1 VLAVG
6 FHATSAVL
14 GAFVLAVFWSRA
26 RAVGWAPLAWFAAS
40 GLALGLLVLAA
51 LQVYRTGSPWPLEL
65 GAFIP
70 RMADEP
76 AMSIPSRLGRAA
88 FGAAR
93 ILVFVPYFGDI
104 RAGYLLC
111 AGALGIWVLVAVLM
125 GLSGGLRSF
134 ARQSP
139 AWYGGLALLTLPFVY
154 LAFKYFPSDP
164 ERWLFLTPVVWL
176 LLGLLWNEC
185 TSGRPRAVI
194 AGLVA
199 ALGLFNI
206 VLGLLPESHG
216 VYSAAFSMKPERYG
230 YREWNGQKVLAATVE
245 PGDLVISL
253 GNVQG
258 PSFDFLGLSVPVENL
273 VIDSLSQRYWDD
285 APTFQDQIRQ
295 PVNERLARGRRVLV
309 YGFYGENNVKMSW
322 PWSLLPGFTL
332 GPEAVQAVL
341 DEYRA
346 TTLRPATPYAWGVTR
361 LDAMPAGGADQG
373 K

>member
-1 VLAVG
+1 
-6 FHATSAVL
+6 
-14 GAFVLAVFWSRA
+14 
-26 RAVGWAPLAWFAAS
+26 
-40 GLALGLLVLAA
+40 
-51 LQVYRTGSPWPLEL
+51 
-65 GAFIP
+65 
-70 RMADEP
+70 MADEP
-76 AMSIPSRLGRAA
+76 AMSVPSRLGRAA

-93 ILVFVPYFGDI
+93 GLVFVPYFGDI

-111 AGALGIWVLVAVLM
+111 AGALGTWALVAVLM

-139 AWYGGLALLTLPFVY
+139 AWYGGLALMTLPFVY
-154 LAFKYFPSDP
+154 LAFKYYPSDP
-164 ERWLFLTPVVWL
+164 ERWLFLMPVVWL
-176 LLGLLWNEC
+176 LLGLLWEDC
-185 TSGRPRAVI
+185 TTRRAQTVI
-194 AGLVA
+194 VGLVV

-216 VYSAAFSMKPERYG
+216 VYSPAFSMIPGRYG
-230 YREWNGQKVLAATVE
+230 YREWSGQRVLAATVE
-245 PGDLVISL
+245 PGDLVISMGDIRSRSL
-253 GNVQG
+253 E
-258 PSFDFLGLSVPVENL
+258 FLGLSVPVDNL
-273 VIDSLSQRYWDD
+273 VIDRLAQRYWDD

-322 PWSLLPGFTL
+322 PWSLVPGFTL
-332 GPEAVQAVL
+332 GPETVLAVL
-341 DEYRA
+341 DGYRT